1 MDHARTVS
9 KRRATPA
16 HLVLTNDDGI
26 DAPGLEALRLAAEPL
41 GEIQVVAPADVW
53 SSKGHAVTAGGEPIR
68 VERRGQNRIAVGG
81 TPADCVRLA
90 LHHLAPG
97 PSWVLAGINRG
108 GNLGADVHHSG
119 TVAAAREAVLHGFP
133 AIAVSH
139 YIRRDRPLDWN
150 RAASWTQQVL
160 ELLMNRPWSP
170 GTLWNVNLPHPTPDE
185 PDPDIV
191 FCPIDPSPLP
201 LGFAIEGDEA
211 TYNGDYHGRSR
222 VAGADVEICFGGRIA
237 VCCVRI
243 LADPAEIIATP
254 TEVIALH
261 TAHRPGASGPR

>member
-1 MDHARTVS
+1 MDPATTAD
-9 KRRATPA
+9 RRVPPA

-26 DAPGLEALRLAAEPL
+26 DAPGLDALRIAAEPI
-41 GEIQVVAPADVW
+41 GEVRVVAPADPW

-68 VERRGQNRIAVGG
+68 VERRGPNRVAVGG

-97 PSWVLAGINRG
+97 PAWVLAGINRG

-139 YIRRDRPLDWN
+139 YIRRDRPLDWH
-150 RAASWTQQVL
+150 RAASWTRRVL
-160 ELLMNRPWSP
+160 EILMDRPWIP
-170 GTLWNVNLPHPTPDE
+170 GTLWNVNLPHPGPDG
-185 PDPDIV
+185 PDPELA

-201 LGFAIEGDEA
+201 LGFAVDGDEA
-211 TYNGDYHGRSR
+211 TYNGDYHGRPR
-222 VAGADVEICFGGRIA
+222 VPGADVETCFGGRIA
-237 VCCVRI
+237 ISCLRI
-243 LADPAEIIATP
+243 LPDPAQVIGTP
-254 TEVIALH
+254 TEVIAFP
-261 TAHRPGASGPR
+261 TDRPGASGPHRR